1 MSRIGYTPA
10 YDAEKSHPYHRGI
23 EDRHRLR
30 QIDADHRWKIVRL
43 SAAQSRRAGTNRRRR
58 RRKPCSESS
67 SRKILVTEMRLARVE
82 SFLYLDF
89 RNHSEIGMR
98 DFLVYR
104 LRISDQRHF
113 TVKNVPAS

>member
-1 MSRIGYTPA
+1 
-10 YDAEKSHPYHRGI
+10 
-23 EDRHRLR
+23 
-30 QIDADHRWKIVRL
+30 
-43 SAAQSRRAGTNRRRR
+43 
-58 RRKPCSESS
+58 
-67 SRKILVTEMRLARVE
+67 MRLARVE

-113 TVKNVPAS
+113 TVKNVPASSEIPANRYDSL